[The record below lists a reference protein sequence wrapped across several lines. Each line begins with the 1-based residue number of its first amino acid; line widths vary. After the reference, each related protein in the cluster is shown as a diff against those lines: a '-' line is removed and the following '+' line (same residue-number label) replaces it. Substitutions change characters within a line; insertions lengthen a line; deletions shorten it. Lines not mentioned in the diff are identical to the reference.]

1 MWDKLRK
8 QVAMER
14 QELHRLLEIHRPL
27 VLQCATRPPSAIE
40 LSALAAMLH
49 AFYNGIENLLKRIAA
64 EVDGR
69 VPGGEFWHR
78 ELLEEM
84 TKPNGARPAAISEA
98 LSKRLR
104 EYLEFRHVFR
114 QAYAFQLR
122 WEKMSHLV
130 LECEDTLRLLEA
142 ELDIFLQSGKQESR
156 D

>member
-14 QELHRLLEIHRPL
+14 QELHRLLEIHSPL
-27 VLQCATRPPSAIE
+27 VLQCATRPPGAIE

-49 AFYNGIENLLKRIAA
+49 AFYNGIENILKRIAA

-78 ELLEEM
+78 ELLEAM
-84 TKPNGARPAAISEA
+84 TKPNEVRPAAISEA
-98 LSKRLR
+98 LGERLR

-114 QAYAFQLR
+114 HAYTFDLR
-122 WEKMSHLV
+122 WEKMSALV
-130 LECEDTLRLLEA
+130 QGCQDTLASFEV
-142 ELDIFLQSGKQESR
+142 ELDAFLRAGPGASK
-156 D
+156 

>member
-8 QVAMER
+8 QVVMEC

-27 VLQCATRPPSAIE
+27 VLQCVRRPPNAIE

-49 AFYNGIENLLKRIAA
+49 AFYNGIENILKRIAA

-78 ELLEEM
+78 ELLEAM
-84 TKPNGARPAAISEA
+84 MKPNAVRPAAISDA
-98 LSKRLR
+98 LSERLR

-114 QAYAFQLR
+114 HAYTFDLR
-122 WEKMSHLV
+122 WEKMSALV
-130 LECEDTLRLLEA
+130 HGCQDTLASFEVELEA
-142 ELDIFLQSGKQESR
+142 FLRAGPGERS
-156 D
+156 

>member
-114 QAYAFQLR
+114 HAYTFDLR
-122 WEKMSHLV
+122 WEKMSALV
-130 LECEDTLRLLEA
+130 HGCQDILA
-142 ELDIFLQSGKQESR
+142 SFYVELDAFLRAGPGASK
-156 D
+156 